1 MSPKKS
7 DNVFMSRKTLT
18 QLAVGLF
25 VLSTVLL
32 PVNAYAV
39 TQGGRCDVLN
49 KKVTQNGISYVCK
62 RGASKWTWQKLPLTQ
77 AQKGK
82 LWTDC
87 IVSRAGN
94 SGFSNDDLINA
105 SNYCR
110 SKLGFG
116 Y

>member
-1 MSPKKS
+1 
-7 DNVFMSRKTLT
+7 MSRKTLT

-39 TQGGRCDVLN
+39 SQGGRCDVLN

-87 IVSRAGN
+87 LVSRAGN
-94 SGFSNDDLINA
+94 AGFSNDDLINA